1 MDDTEDSK
9 GYSLT
14 LDQGKVHV
22 NFSARWL
29 DDALRVE
36 TESSVAPGWH
46 HVMFTYDGSRVADGV
61 KIYVDG
67 QLQELKVDIDDL
79 NQSFD
84 VKDQPFRIGGRG
96 GPQSRFHG
104 SIEDVRIY
112 KGALSAAQVEWIAT
126 PDRITSIAAISRNRQ
141 TPAQAA
147 KIRQAFLETAASS
160 PIKQARARVED
171 LQKQVADLNDRLPT
185 TMVMQEMA
193 KPRDSFVLVRGA
205 YDHPGEKVGPGIPV
219 CFPDHQPVAN
229 RLDFA
234 RWLVSPSNPLTARVA
249 VNRYW
254 QMYFGAGIVKT
265 VDDFGSQGEWPT
277 HPELL
282 DWLATEFM
290 RTKWDVKTI
299 QKTIVT
305 SATYRQASSVTPELL
320 QRDPENRLLA
330 RGPRVRLS
338 AEMVRDQ
345 ALFASGLLVE
355 RIGGPSVRPYQPAG
369 LWKELGSEDYVQSK
383 GPDLYR
389 RSLYTF
395 WKRTS
400 PPPEMATFDASA
412 RETCVVRET
421 RTDTPLQALTLMND
435 VSFVEA
441 SRALAQRIIREE
453 RTSEARLALA
463 LELVTGRKPGPA
475 ERATFLSGFE
485 RYLRTY
491 RADPKAAV
499 KLISAGDSTVDK
511 TIDPSELAAYTVMA
525 SLVLNLDEAVTK
537 E

>member
-1 MDDTEDSK
+1 M
-9 GYSLT
+9 
-14 LDQGKVHV
+14 

-36 TESSVAPGWH
+36 TESSVAAGWH
-46 HVMFTYDGSRVADGV
+46 HVMFTYDGSKVADGV

-67 QLQELKVDIDDL
+67 QTQKLKVDIDDL
-79 NQSFD
+79 NQSFE
-84 VKDQPFRIGGRG
+84 VKDQPFRIGARG
-96 GPQSRFHG
+96 GPKSRFHG

-112 KGALSAAQVEWIAT
+112 QGALSAAQVEWIAT
-126 PDRITSIAAISRNRQ
+126 PDGVSSIAAIPRDQR

-147 KIRQAFLETAASS
+147 KIREAFLETAAPA
-160 PIKQARARVED
+160 PIKQSRARVEE
-171 LQKQVADLNDRLPT
+171 LQKQIADFTDRLPT

-193 KPRDSFVLVRGA
+193 KPRDSFVLIRGA
-205 YDHPGEKVGPGIPV
+205 YDHPGDKVGPGIPA

-290 RTKWDVKTI
+290 RTKWDVKAL

-305 SATYRQASSVTPELL
+305 SATYRQASSATPELL

-355 RIGGPSVRPYQPAG
+355 KIGGPPVRPYQPAG
-369 LWKELGSEDYVQSK
+369 LWKELGSDKDYVPSK

-441 SRALAQRIIREE
+441 SRALAQRVIREE
-453 RTSEARLALA
+453 RTP
-463 LELVTGRKPGPA
+463 GRTAGAGP
-475 ERATFLSGFE
+475 RAG
-485 RYLRTY
+485 
-491 RADPKAAV
+491 DGPKAGCGGASDIPER
-499 KLISAGDSTVDK
+499 LPPLLADLSRGPQSRRQVDQRRR
-511 TIDPSELAAYTVMA
+511 
-525 SLVLNLDEAVTK
+525 LDGG
-537 E
+537 